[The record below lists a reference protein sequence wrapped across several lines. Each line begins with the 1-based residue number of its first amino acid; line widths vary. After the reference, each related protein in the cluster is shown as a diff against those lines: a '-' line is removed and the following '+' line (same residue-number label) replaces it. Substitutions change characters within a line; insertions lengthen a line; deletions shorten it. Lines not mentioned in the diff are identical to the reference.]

1 MNDIQIADIWLLMKE
16 FIDKKSQD
24 IAAERYVELLSEI
37 GVSDKTL
44 QIVVGHD
51 DILDDAIDYFLNGED
66 LEEYESDDDWN
77 DDGE

>member
-16 FIDKKSQD
+16 FIDKKHQD

-37 GVSDKTL
+37 GVSDKIL
-44 QIVVGHD
+44 RNVVGHD
-51 DILDDAIDYFLNGED
+51 DTLDDAIEYHLTEEES
-66 LEEYESDDDWN
+66 EEYDNDDWN